1 MYLIRD
7 SGLQATSLV
16 KRAFSIVKCPLATVM
31 ALDIHPKP
39 QFQFPLYI
47 SHKCSSVQLCNVMQM
62 PFLPNNSLHRGYAYM
77 GYFQF
82 SRYITTSSTN
92 ITPSTPGSD
101 LEPPLAPPP
110 PPPPLNIPPSRARRQ
125 LAARLALHS
134 RQNAESSLSSNGG
147 ELPSDKSGQ
156 QKVVNP
162 FATEE
167 DDEHEDFTISNL
179 EFKTRGKGHFPSR
192 AVLAGKP
199 VVLDD
204 LDIELYEGEA
214 PKNHVGNTS
223 KSSTGARAHFPLVW
237 PFGQIQRPNYDCET
251 SLSNRQ
257 NEKEREKLKLSS
269 IFGGHIDLSFR
280 NYNKGASRNSANND
294 GTQSSDE
301 SASDD
306 DDSDDEF
313 GTSAGIAGAKSKVRR
328 RLRRLSTTEA
338 TRRTSIEDDDDEG
351 EVVHVTR
358 GNAVGDD
365 EDLIE
370 I

>member
-1 MYLIRD
+1 
-7 SGLQATSLV
+7 
-16 KRAFSIVKCPLATVM
+16 LA
-31 ALDIHPKP
+31 
-39 QFQFPLYI
+39 
-47 SHKCSSVQLCNVMQM
+47 
-62 PFLPNNSLHRGYAYM
+62 
-77 GYFQF
+77 
-82 SRYITTSSTN
+82 
-92 ITPSTPGSD
+92 
-101 LEPPLAPPP
+101 PP

-134 RQNAESSLSSNGG
+134 KQNAESSLSSNGG

-156 QKVVNP
+156 QKIVNP

-167 DDEHEDFTISNL
+167 DDEDHEDFTISNL
-179 EFKTRGKGHFPSR
+179 EFKARSKGHFPSR
-192 AVLAGKP
+192 VVLAGKP

-204 LDIELYEGEA
+204 LDIEVYEGAA
-214 PKNHVGNTS
+214 PKHVGNTS

-237 PFGQIQRPNYDCET
+237 PFSQIQRPNYDCET

-257 NEKEREKLKLSS
+257 NEKEREKLKLGS

-280 NYNKGASRNSANND
+280 NHNKGASRNSANND
-294 GTQSSDE
+294 DVQSSDE

-328 RLRRLSTTEA
+328 RLSTTEA

-358 GNAVGDD
+358 GNAAGDD
-365 EDLIE
+365 EDLIK